1 MQTHNLVLL
10 SLSASLLVS
19 ACQPKAEVIDTPI
32 VQATESKIKLT
43 PIKANKIVAKDN
55 AIGAKDCLA
64 LNNTMQK
71 VDGDSQIE
79 AIYSVQKQLQTC
91 LPTANNTEVMTLLK
105 NYQAMYSR
113 FLGANDSAESSYQ
126 NDEQFYNVMSELDE
140 GKKVPQEQ
148 LVALNPRLRY
158 LIELVQS
165 DADVQVLY
173 LGEGYYEFNH
183 NLQAMADIFTPY
195 LRQDQ
200 SEFIQ
205 RLAKDNQGI
214 FWFDAGIA
222 ISFAEIID
230 RALFWESYIQR
241 YPDGFAI
248 ADAKNLLAIY
258 RYVLFFGSENTQ
270 WTDDDVRK
278 FYNAEDAKAIRQLA
292 KRPKSILAQDA
303 QKLLKF
309 MVISDDDREQNYPVP
324 AVDSN
329 GDEIQD
335 WAKRRYQLE
344 QALSIPSP
352 WQADNNRDCMSG
364 IVCEDYNYE

>member
-1 MQTHNLVLL
+1 MQSHNLVLL

-19 ACQPKAEVIDTPI
+19 ACQPKAEVIDMPS
-32 VQATESKIKLT
+32 VQATESKVKLT
-43 PIKANKIVAKDN
+43 PIKANKTATIGQ
-55 AIGAKDCLA
+55 AIRAEDCTA
-64 LNNTMQK
+64 LNNAMLK
-71 VDGDSQIE
+71 VDGDSKIE

-183 NLQAMADIFTPY
+183 NLKAMADIFTPY
-195 LRQDQ
+195 VTKDQ
-200 SEFIQ
+200 SQFIQ
-205 RLAKDNQGI
+205 RLAQDNQGI

-222 ISFAEIID
+222 ISFKEVIE
-230 RALFWESYIQR
+230 RAVFWENYVNQYPNSYFIE
-241 YPDGFAI
+241 
-248 ADAKNLLAIY
+248 DAKILFGIY
-258 RYVLFFGSENTQ
+258 RHVLFFGSENTQ
-270 WTDDDVRK
+270 WIDNDIRK
-278 FYNAEDAKAIRQLA
+278 FYDASDAKAVRALA
-292 KRPKSILAQDA
+292 KRSNSILAQDA
-303 QKLLKF
+303 RHVLKF
-309 MVISDDDREQNYPVP
+309 MGISDDERQQTYPVAP
-324 AVDSN
+324 LDED
-329 GDEIQD
+329 GDEIRH
-335 WAKRRYQLE
+335 WEKGRSQLTE
-344 QALSIPSP
+344 ALLIPLP
-352 WQADNNRDCMSG
+352 WQEDTNRDCMSG
-364 IVCEDYNYE
+364 IVCEDYSAN

>member
-10 SLSASLLVS
+10 SLSASLLLS
-19 ACQPKAEVIDTPI
+19 ACQPKAEVVDTPS
-32 VQATESKIKLT
+32 VQATESKVKLT
-43 PIKANKIVAKDN
+43 PIKASKTVAKDN

-64 LNNTMQK
+64 LNNAMLK
-71 VDGDSQIE
+71 IDGESKIE
-79 AIYSVQKQLQTC
+79 SIYNIQEQLKAC
-91 LPTANNTEVMTLLK
+91 LPTANNAEVLTLLE

-241 YPDGFAI
+241 YPDGFDI
-248 ADAKNLLAIY
+248 ADAKRLFAIY
-258 RYVLFFGSENTQ
+258 RHALFFGSENTQ
-270 WTDDDVRK
+270 WVDGDIRK
-278 FYNAEDAKAIRQLA
+278 FYDANDAKAIRALA
-292 KRPKSILAQDA
+292 KRSDSILAQDA
-303 QKLLKF
+303 RHLLKF
-309 MVISDDDREQNYPVP
+309 MTISDDERQQTYPV
-324 AVDSN
+324 AQL
-329 GDEIQD
+329 DEYSDDMQA
-335 WAKRRYQLE
+335 WEKGRSQLTE
-344 QALSIPSP
+344 ALSIPLP
-352 WQADNNRDCMSG
+352 LQEETNRDCMSS
-364 IVCEDYNYE
+364 IVCEDYNIE